1 MKKTIVLTLLAV
13 GFILSNAASGQDWE
27 PLFDGKTL
35 DGWKASENPNSFKV
49 VDGQI
54 VCDGQRA
61 HLFYIG
67 KDGKADF
74 KNFDVELEF
83 KATPG
88 ANSGFYFH
96 TAYQEKGFPSKGF
109 EAQVYN
115 FPFQTGDYRENKLTG
130 SLYGIR
136 NVYKPLVRND
146 EWNRMRIT
154 VTGKQVK
161 IFVNDVL
168 VVDYIEPVEPPF
180 VSTRPGRKLDHGTFA
195 IQCHDPNSKVYYRN
209 IRVKRLPEDLK
220 PEQTPK
226 EKFSD
231 YELEIIRLGAAN
243 YPVVNLHSHL
253 KGGLTIED
261 LLKESRSSGVFYGV
275 AINCG
280 LGFPITND
288 AGVVSFLEQMKDKPV
303 FIGMQAEG
311 REWVNLF
318 SKEAIKQ
325 FDYVFTDAMT
335 IVDNTGRRMRLWI
348 PEEVGEI
355 KDKEAFMEM
364 LVDRTVKILSSEPID
379 IYVNP
384 TYLPEQIASDYDR
397 LWTEDRMQRVINA
410 AAKNG
415 IAIEINSRLKLP
427 SIKFLKL
434 AKAAGCKFTFGTNNS
449 DKNIGD
455 LQYCFQAIK
464 ELNLKWQDLWLPTL
478 KKR

>member
-1 MKKTIVLTLLAV
+1 MKKKITLTLLAV
-13 GFILSNAASGQDWE
+13 GFILLNATLGQDWA
-27 PLFDGKTL
+27 PLFDGKSL
-35 DGWKASENPNSFKV
+35 NGWKAAENPDSFKV
-49 VDGQI
+49 IDGQI
-54 VCDGQRA
+54 VCDGKRA

-67 KDGKADF
+67 NDGNADF

-83 KATPG
+83 KAIPG

-115 FPFQTGDYRENKLTG
+115 APFQSGDYRENKLTG

-136 NVYKPLVRND
+136 NVYKPIARND
-146 EWNRMRIT
+146 EWNRMRII

-161 IFVNDVL
+161 IFVNDIL
-168 VVDYIEPVEPPF
+168 VVDYIEPLELPF
-180 VSTRPGRKLDHGTFA
+180 GATRPGRKLDHGTFA

-209 IRVKRLPEDLK
+209 IRVKKLPENLK
-220 PEQTPK
+220 SEETPK

-231 YELEIIRLGAAN
+231 YEMEIIRLGSAN

-253 KGGLTIED
+253 KGGLTVEEI
-261 LLKESRSSGVFYGV
+261 LKESRASGVFYGV
-275 AINCG
+275 AVNCG

-288 AGVVSFLEQMKDKPV
+288 AGVVAFLDQMKDKPV

-311 REWVNLF
+311 REWVKLF
-318 SKEAIKQ
+318 SKETIKK

-335 IVDNTGRRMRLWI
+335 IVDNNGKRMRLWI
-348 PEEVGEI
+348 PEEVGKI
-355 KDKEAFMEM
+355 TNKEAFMEM
-364 LVDRTVKILSSEPID
+364 LVERTVKILNTEPID

-384 TYLPEQIASDYDR
+384 TYLPEQIAKDYDT
-397 LWTEDRMQRVINA
+397 LWTEERMRKVIDA
-410 AAKNG
+410 AAKNK

-427 SIKFLKL
+427 SPKFLKL
-434 AKAAGCKFTFGTNNS
+434 AKEAGCKFTFGTNNA

-455 LQYCFQAIK
+455 LQYCFQVIK
-464 ELNLKWQDLWLPTL
+464 ELNLKWQDFWLPTL
-478 KKR
+478 KTK